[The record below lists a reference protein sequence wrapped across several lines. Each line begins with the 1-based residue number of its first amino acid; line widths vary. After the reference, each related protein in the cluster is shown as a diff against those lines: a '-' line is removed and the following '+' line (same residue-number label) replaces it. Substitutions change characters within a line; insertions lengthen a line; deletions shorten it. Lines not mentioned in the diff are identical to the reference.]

1 MVNEIKNKTLKIV
14 KWKAKSNVTDSEITY
29 AVNNMVQD
37 LNQLK
42 GFISHTLYKTEYDE
56 WVDINYWESVDDAN
70 DSNGKMLEKKSFVS
84 LIELID
90 VTSVNVDIMDEKL

>member
-1 MVNEIKNKTLKIV
+1 MTNKIKNKTLKIV

-42 GFISHTLYKTEYDE
+42 GFVSHTLYKTEYDE
-56 WVDINYWESVDDAN
+56 WVDINYWETIEDAN
-70 DSNGKMLEKKSFVS
+70 NSNGKMLEKKSFTKLIK
-84 LIELID
+84 LIE
-90 VTSVNVDIMDEKL
+90 VTSVNVDILDAQL